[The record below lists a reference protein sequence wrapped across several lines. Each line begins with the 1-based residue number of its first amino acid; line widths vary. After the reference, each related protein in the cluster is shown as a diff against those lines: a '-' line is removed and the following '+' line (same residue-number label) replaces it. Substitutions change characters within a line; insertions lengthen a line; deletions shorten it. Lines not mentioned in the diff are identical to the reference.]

1 VDGNEVIFPIAT
13 KTVDSAQGT
22 EYDIV
27 LISFVQTRRPAFLGE
42 PHRLI
47 VALTR
52 ARWMLGIYTV
62 LDPTTITP
70 PSSLTVML
78 ERRQDP
84 SYQGRRSERPFVNF
98 TLPTVNFRVAQSEE
112 DLASRM
118 VTAPTVRVAN

>member
-1 VDGNEVIFPIAT
+1 MDGNEVISPIAT
-13 KTVDSAQGT
+13 KTVDSAHGT

-42 PHRLI
+42 PHQLI

-70 PSSLTVML
+70 PSSLTVC
-78 ERRQDP
+78 
-84 SYQGRRSERPFVNF
+84 
-98 TLPTVNFRVAQSEE
+98 
-112 DLASRM
+112 
-118 VTAPTVRVAN
+118 